1 MHPSSEMCPCAGD
14 TAPHR
19 TCVCQSRHDA
29 HSHAAERAH
38 RATMPLCVTE
48 FRRWVVDESAP
59 HHDVG
64 LLILARFPC
73 PQDTLA
79 AETAA
84 LGDPLRALI
93 AEMSDELNPHHSMV
107 AKGPLSDETERLH
120 RDTAAPDPTIKPVE
134 RLGPMCGEVELNA
147 NLASAFVSR
156 RHL

>member
-1 MHPSSEMCPCAGD
+1 MATKRYGAGPRHSITSPVKVYSMHPSSEMCPCAGD

-64 LLILARFPC
+64 LLILDRFPC
-73 PQDTLA
+73 LKTPSRLKPQRSAT
-79 AETAA
+79 
-84 LGDPLRALI
+84 R
-93 AEMSDELNPHHSMV
+93 PHH
-107 AKGPLSDETERLH
+107 
-120 RDTAAPDPTIKPVE
+120 
-134 RLGPMCGEVELNA
+134 
-147 NLASAFVSR
+147 
-156 RHL
+156 